1 MARTRT
7 RRLRRAGGLIAVATT
22 LVFSAITP
30 PAHAAPPEGTISG
43 AGQPGTV
50 DGSYLVTLREGVRA
64 PAASRGIAARYGA
77 GISHTYGTVLNGFA
91 VEATPRQAR
100 RLAADP
106 RVVSVVQDTRVAL
119 DATRHTARTHE
130 NATRHTART
139 REIATQ
145 HTTRTHENA
154 TQHTTRTQ
162 RITTQHTARTQKRPP
177 SWGLDRLDQAGL
189 PLDGGY
195 TTPAS
200 SGAGVTVY
208 VIDTGVRITHRDF
221 GGRASYGWDFVGG
234 DRGAGDGNGHGTH
247 VAGTVAGTSAGVAKK
262 AKVVSVRVLDAAGA
276 GTTARVIAGIDW
288 VTRHARKPAVA
299 NLSLGGPYNAQ
310 LDAAVRAS
318 IRAGVTY
325 TVAAGNEGGA
335 AALYSPADVKQAITV
350 GATDRRDARAAYSNH
365 GSALDLFA
373 PGVSITST
381 AHTSDTGRAT
391 YSGTSMAAPH
401 AAGAAALYLAT
412 RPKATPAQVERA
424 LVEGATDGK
433 VSGRGPGSPDRLL
446 RVPRPGELAHGQGR
460 TL

>member
-22 LVFSAITP
+22 VVFSAITP
-30 PAHAAPPEGTISG
+30 PAHAVPPEGTISG

-50 DGSYLVTLREGVRA
+50 DGSYLVTLREGVRT
-64 PAASRGIAARYGA
+64 AAAGRGIAARYGA
-77 GISHTYGTVLNGFA
+77 RISHTYGTVLNGFA
-91 VEATPRQAR
+91 VEATPGQAR

-106 RVVSVVQDTRVAL
+106 RVVSVAQDTRVAL
-119 DATRHTARTHE
+119 DAPRGTPRTHRSAPWE
-130 NATRHTART
+130 IART
-139 REIATQ
+139 RQEAPRDTP
-145 HTTRTHENA
+145 R
-154 TQHTTRTQ
+154 TTRTQ
-162 RITTQHTARTQKRPP
+162 RRPP

-195 TTPAS
+195 TSPAS
-200 SGAGVTVY
+200 AGAGVTVY
-208 VIDTGVRITHRDF
+208 VIDTGVRTTHRDF
-221 GGRASYGWDFVGG
+221 GGRASYGWDFVDG
-234 DRGAGDGNGHGTH
+234 DRGAADGHGHGTH
-247 VAGTVAGTSAGVAKK
+247 VAGTVAGASAGVAKK
-262 AKVVSVRVLDAAGA
+262 ARVVSVRVLDDAGA

-299 NLSLGGPYNAQ
+299 NLSLGGPYSAQ

-318 IRAGVTY
+318 IRSGVTY

-335 AALYSPADVKQAITV
+335 AALYSPADVRQAITV

-365 GSALDLFA
+365 GSAVDLFA

-412 RPKATPAQVERA
+412 HPKATPAQVERA
-424 LVEGATDGK
+424 LVAGATNGK

-446 RVPRPGELAHGQGR
+446 RVPRS
-460 TL
+460 